1 MIRTACSTKRPHS
14 SKRDGLAKD
23 NIGLGK
29 KIDLL
34 TRDKE
39 ALALAKEKLEKSL
52 HDLSMVD
59 VKMEK
64 KRKKVK

>member
-1 MIRTACSTKRPHS
+1 M
-14 SKRDGLAKD
+14 D
-23 NIGLGK
+23 K
-29 KIDLL
+29 KVDLL

-39 ALALAKEKLEKSL
+39 ALARAKEKLEKSL
-52 HDLSMVD
+52 HDLTMVD